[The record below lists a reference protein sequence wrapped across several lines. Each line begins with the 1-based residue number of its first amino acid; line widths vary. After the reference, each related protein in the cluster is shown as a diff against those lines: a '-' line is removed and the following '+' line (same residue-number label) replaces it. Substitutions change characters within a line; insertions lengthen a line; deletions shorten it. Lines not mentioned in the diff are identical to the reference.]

1 MVFVTLKFKKRK
13 WYINCLDTLSG
24 SMEYHF
30 TMLSCY
36 SRFLPG
42 HVGNNLETVSLI
54 YLIFIDSLAMKK
66 LIRNVASSG
75 QL

>member
-1 MVFVTLKFKKRK
+1 
-13 WYINCLDTLSG
+13 
-24 SMEYHF
+24 MEYHF
-30 TMLSCY
+30 TILSCY

>member
-1 MVFVTLKFKKRK
+1 
-13 WYINCLDTLSG
+13 
-24 SMEYHF
+24 MEYHF
-30 TMLSCY
+30 TMLSRY